1 MHFSRDELCQI
12 HDALVE
18 LIHTSE
24 ENLYRWGDLA
34 PADEV
39 DREEEY
45 IQDLR
50 ALKGKVSDLLCDN
63 SDNPM
68 NY

>member
-24 ENLYRWGDLA
+24 EDLYRWAEDLPPTDA
-34 PADEV
+34 AE
-39 DREEEY
+39 EEEY